1 MPWHVTRTTLRG
13 MTNIPPPVEE
23 LRILDHELWQL
34 DARRAQLLARRTW
47 LLDVLRSAGPQTA
60 PAHGPATWPPRGPRP
75 PRPEATAPGV
85 QNVLLVL
92 GGVLLTIAAI
102 AFTLVSWGDMGIAGR
117 AAVLGV
123 VTTAALAAPVPLL
136 KRGLRSTAE
145 SVAGLGLALTVLDA
159 YALHEVALSSL
170 DGTGYAAAA
179 AALLAALW
187 TAYGRVLGDLRL
199 PLPAAVVAA
208 QLPLLLWA
216 VAAGT
221 GDHTITAALLV
232 TAALDAAVAL
242 TTPVRP
248 VRIVAAVG
256 AYGTGALGVLAA
268 GLLTWDAPGPSAAA
282 RAAALL
288 ALAAAIALG
297 AAWRAPEARAALGL
311 ASAGGLLAVAAA
323 GGVLR
328 SALPGVWTVPACLA
342 CAIALLPVRGTWLPE
357 AVRRGLF
364 LASTAV
370 QALAVVWTLPL
381 VALVLLGPAD
391 WAARVWSGTPSD
403 AREAVTVS
411 APWMSGTESAPLVL
425 TAVAAV
431 LALTFR
437 GGPPRPFAL
446 SGALLL
452 AWSTALI
459 LPAITQLPYPAALLV
474 HGATTVATLTAAAY
488 TSATGDGDCTTPE
501 GRRASLLP
509 ATALCLTLLGSL
521 QLVALSL
528 ASEAATLTVLGS
540 LTAVFASAAVLPR
553 RKHPHVRAVTT
564 AAALAYATALACA
577 TGASLDWRPQN
588 IALLVLVVPAVA
600 AVLAPR
606 LGDRTTTVSAEI
618 TGAVAGL
625 LAIGL
630 ATADLP
636 VLALVL
642 ALCGVIGA
650 GTAVRADRRRVG
662 HAAAALFVL
671 AAWVRLAAWEV
682 GAPEAYTL
690 PVTVPA
696 LLLGYVRRSRDAEAS
711 SWTAYGPGLS
721 VTLLPSL
728 LAVWGDANWL
738 RPLLLGAAALAVTL
752 VGVRH
757 RLRAPLILGGA
768 TLLLTALHELAPYIA
783 QAMGAVPR
791 WAPPALAGLLLLTL
805 GATYEQRLRDARR
818 LRDTLSKLR

>member
-1 MPWHVTRTTLRG
+1 M
-13 MTNIPPPVEE
+13 MNIPPPAEE

-34 DARRAQLLARRTW
+34 DARRAQLLARRIW
-47 LLDVLRSAGPQTA
+47 LLDVLRSAGPQAA
-60 PAHGPATWPPRGPRP
+60 PAPAPASWPPRGHGPR
-75 PRPEATAPGV
+75 RPEATAPGV

-117 AAVLGV
+117 SAVLGA
-123 VTTAALAAPVPLL
+123 VTAAALAAPVPLL

-159 YALHEVALSSL
+159 YALHEVSLSAV

-199 PLPAAVVAA
+199 PFPAAVAAA

-216 VAAGT
+216 VAADA
-221 GDHTITAALLV
+221 GDHAITAALLV
-232 TAALDAAVAL
+232 TAASDTAL
-242 TTPVRP
+242 ALSVPVRSIRS

-256 AYGTGALGVLAA
+256 AYGTGAFGVLAA
-268 GLLTWDAPGPSAAA
+268 GVLTWDAPGPSAAA

-297 AAWRAPEARAALGL
+297 AAWRAPEERAALAL
-311 ASAGGLLAVAAA
+311 ASAGGLIAVAAA
-323 GGVLR
+323 DGVLR
-328 SALPGVWTVPACLA
+328 TVLPGVWTVPACLA
-342 CAIALLPVRGTWLPE
+342 CAIALLSVRGTWLPGT
-357 AVRRGLF
+357 VRRGLF
-364 LASTAV
+364 RSSATV
-370 QALAVVWTLPL
+370 QALAVAWALPL
-381 VALVLLGPAD
+381 VLLTLFGPAG
-391 WAARVWSGTPSD
+391 WAAHAWSGAPSD
-403 AREAVTVS
+403 ARDAVTVS
-411 APWMSGTESAPLVL
+411 APWTSGTESAPLVL
-425 TAVAAV
+425 AAVAAV

-437 GGPPRPFAL
+437 SGALRPFAP

-452 AWSTALI
+452 AWSATLP
-459 LPAITQLPYPAALLV
+459 LPAIAQLPYAAALLT
-474 HGATTVATLTAAAY
+474 HGALTVALPAAAAY
-488 TSATGDGDCTTPE
+488 TSTTVDHSPTA
-501 GRRASLLP
+501 GRRAALLP
-509 ATALCLTLLGSL
+509 TTALCLALLGSL
-521 QLVALSL
+521 HLVALSL
-528 ASEAATLTVLGS
+528 ASEAATLAVLGT
-540 LTAVFASAAVLPR
+540 LTAVFASAAAL
-553 RKHPHVRAVTT
+553 RKGTHIRAVAT
-564 AAALAYATALACA
+564 ATALAYATALACA
-577 TGASLDWRPQN
+577 TGVSLDWRPQH

-606 LGDRTTTVSAEI
+606 CGDRATTVSAEI

-625 LAIGL
+625 LAIDL
-630 ATADLP
+630 ATAELP

-642 ALCGVIGA
+642 ALCGVIAA
-650 GTAVRADRRRVG
+650 GTAVREDRRRVG
-662 HAAAALFVL
+662 HAAAVLFVL

-696 LLLGYVRRSRDAEAS
+696 LLLGYARRSRDAEAS

-738 RPLLLGAAALAVTL
+738 RPLLLGSAALAVTL
-752 VGVRH
+752 LGVRH
-757 RLRAPLILGGA
+757 RLRAPLVLGGA
-768 TLLLTALHELAPYIA
+768 TLILVALHELAPYIA

-791 WAPPALAGLLLLTL
+791 WAPPALVGLLLLTL

-818 LRDTLSKLR
+818 VRDVLGRMR